1 LWVSSSS
8 IGVKRCGMDGD
19 LQPKKINC
27 SICNLPLTLL
37 QPDTCTDDNGN
48 AVHTDC
54 YVKSVVPD
62 TPPADIVAA

>member
-1 LWVSSSS
+1 
-8 IGVKRCGMDGD
+8 MDGD
-19 LQPKKINC
+19 LQSKKINC

-62 TPPADIVAA
+62 TPPAGIVAA

>member
-1 LWVSSSS
+1 
-8 IGVKRCGMDGD
+8 MDGD
-19 LQPKKINC
+19 LQPKQINC

-62 TPPADIVAA
+62 APPAGIVAA